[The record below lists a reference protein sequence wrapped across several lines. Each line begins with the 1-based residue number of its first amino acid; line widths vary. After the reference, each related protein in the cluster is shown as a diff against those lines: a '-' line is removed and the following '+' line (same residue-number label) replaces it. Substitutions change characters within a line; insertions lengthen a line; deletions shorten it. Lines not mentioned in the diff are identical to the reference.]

1 MTRTREQI
9 VDAAEILFAKNGYKG
24 TSLRQI
30 TEHAGANVAAVNY
43 HFGTKEN
50 LLIEIL
56 DRVVVPINARRI
68 QLLDDFEDQGAP
80 NIRQVLEAFLLPDI
94 HTLKELRQ
102 RNPALPRFV
111 ARMYSE
117 NSALM
122 QEIMGQQFEDIGHR
136 FGKAI
141 GTALPHLSAEEIA
154 WRLQCVVGIV
164 IYLFASVTLPGG
176 SSMVGDNTDADL
188 ERLLAITVPM
198 MTAPDPREVASDSDS
213 SI

>member
-1 MTRTREQI
+1 

-164 IYLFASVTLPGG
+164 IYLFASVTPPGG

>member
-1 MTRTREQI
+1 M
-9 VDAAEILFAKNGYKG
+9 DAAEILFAKNGYKG

-141 GTALPHLSAEEIA
+141 GTALPHLTAEEIA

>member
-1 MTRTREQI
+1 MARTREQI

-141 GTALPHLSAEEIA
+141 GTALPHLTAEEIA

-164 IYLFASVTLPGG
+164 IYLFASVTPPEG

>member
-1 MTRTREQI
+1 M
-9 VDAAEILFAKNGYKG
+9 DAAEILFAKNGYKG